1 MVTSSSFMRSLEI
14 VDTTLRDGEQAA
26 GIVFTIS
33 EKKAIARKLAA
44 MGVAEIEA
52 GTPAA
57 SDDEMKAITEIVN
70 MNLPSRIIGWCRAN
84 EYDLDCAHA
93 CGLNAVHLSLPV
105 SGIHMQALSKSKGW
119 VLEQISELVRKARR
133 NFKFV
138 SVGLQDA
145 SRGEMDFLLQLITL
159 AEQLS
164 VDRVR
169 LADTVGIW
177 DPIQT
182 FEKISEI
189 RRHVPTLKIGFHA
202 HNDLG
207 MATANALAA
216 IRAGADCIDVT
227 VNGLGERAGNAPLDE
242 VVMACRVSLNRDCGI
257 DISQLVDLAVLVETA
272 SGRTLPVNKP
282 ITGKSVFLHESG
294 IHVHAL
300 LKDRKTYEPFDP
312 ESVGQSQS
320 AFLLGKHSGRS
331 ALRHVLSRQGLSV
344 DDDQEK
350 VLLELIQKSAI
361 QKKQQQQP
369 AKKTFTELYN
379 LVA

>member
-1 MVTSSSFMRSLEI
+1 MVPIDSFMRSLEI

-26 GIVFTIS
+26 GIVFTVS

-44 MGVAEIEA
+44 MGVSEIEV

-57 SDDEMKAITEIVN
+57 GDDEMNAITEIVD
-70 MNLPSRIIGWCRAN
+70 MNLPCRIIGWCRAN

-93 CGLNAVHLSLPV
+93 CGLEAVHISLPV
-105 SGIHMQALSKSKGW
+105 SSIHIQAIEKSKEW
-119 VLEQISELVRKARR
+119 VLGQISALVSKARS
-133 NFKFV
+133 NFEFV
-138 SVGLQDA
+138 SLGLQDA
-145 SRGEMDFLLQLITL
+145 SRGDMDFLLQFIEL
-159 AEQLS
+159 ARQTGA
-164 VDRVR
+164 DRVR

-182 FEKISEI
+182 FQAISEI
-189 RRHVPTLKIGFHA
+189 RRYARDLKIGFHA

-207 MATANALAA
+207 MATANAIAA
-216 IRAGADCIDVT
+216 IRAGANSVDVT
-227 VNGLGERAGNAPLDE
+227 VNGLGERAGNAALDE
-242 VVMACRVSLNRDCGI
+242 VVMACRVSLGI
-257 DISQLVDLAVLVETA
+257 DSGVDISQLVDMAVLVETA

-312 ESVGQSQS
+312 ESVGQPKS
-320 AFLLGKHSGRS
+320 AFVLGKHSGRS

-344 DDDQEK
+344 DDDQERI
-350 VLLELIQKSAI
+350 LLELIQKSAAR
-361 QKKQQQQP
+361 QKEQN
-369 AKKTFTELYN
+369 TNNCFTESYN

>member
-1 MVTSSSFMRSLEI
+1 MVPINSFMRSLEI

-26 GIVFTIS
+26 GIVFTVS

-44 MGVAEIEA
+44 MGISEIEV

-57 SDDEMKAITEIVN
+57 GNNEMNAITEIVD
-70 MNLPSRIIGWCRAN
+70 MNLPCRIIGWCRAN

-93 CGLNAVHLSLPV
+93 CGLEAVHISLPV
-105 SGIHMQALSKSKGW
+105 SSIHIQAIEKSKEW
-119 VLEQISELVRKARR
+119 VLGQISALVSKARS
-133 NFKFV
+133 NFEFV
-138 SVGLQDA
+138 SLGLQDA
-145 SRGEMDFLLQLITL
+145 SRGDMKFLLEFIEL
-159 AEQLS
+159 ARKTGA
-164 VDRVR
+164 DRVR

-182 FEKISEI
+182 FQTISEI
-189 RRHVPTLKIGFHA
+189 RRQAYDLKIGFHA

-207 MATANALAA
+207 MATANAIAA
-216 IRAGADCIDVT
+216 IRAGADSVDVT
-227 VNGLGERAGNAPLDE
+227 VNGLGERAGNASLDE
-242 VVMACRVSLNRDCGI
+242 VVMSCRVSLGI
-257 DISQLVDLAVLVETA
+257 DSGVDISQLVDLAVLVETA

-312 ESVGQSQS
+312 ESVGQPGS
-320 AFLLGKHSGRS
+320 AFILGKHSGRS

-344 DDDQEK
+344 NDDQER
-350 VLLELIQKSAI
+350 VLLELIQKSAAH
-361 QKKQQQQP
+361 KKEQHSSDSL
-369 AKKTFTELYN
+369 TESYN